1 VSIEQIE
8 KPVTSTLSNQA
19 YEHIQ
24 RWLVDQRWGI
34 DKRISEQ
41 LLAKELG
48 ISRTPVR
55 EAIRRLVSEGLLY
68 QLPSS
73 GTYVSKPDRK
83 QIIEIYEIRVALEG
97 YAAAK
102 SAEVMKPA
110 DIIKLHN
117 YTKEMIT
124 EIKEFRAAG
133 EKFMQGEKNQRFLIA
148 DMAFHRLILQS
159 ADNRLAQKI
168 VTEGHLRSR
177 VFGLWSHERDLHHLA
192 WVWLAHA
199 RIAHAIQNR
208 NPADAKRWMEKHIR
222 NSLKDTL
229 TAYAHQEEDDTP
241 YAQALTDATRSAENI
256 LTRRSRTL
264 TRQLI

>member
-1 VSIEQIE
+1 VVKQRIDQSA
-8 KPVTSTLSNQA
+8 TSTLSNQA

-24 RWLVDQRWGI
+24 RWLVDQRWGT

-41 LLAKELG
+41 QLARELG

-55 EAIRRLVSEGLLY
+55 ESIRRLVSEGVLY
-68 QLPSS
+68 QVPSS
-73 GTYVSKPDRK
+73 GTYVSKPDRR

-97 YAAAK
+97 SAAAK

-110 DIIKLHN
+110 DVIRLCR
-117 YTKEMIT
+117 YADEMLA
-124 EIKEFRAAG
+124 EIKEFRSTDDTL
-133 EKFMQGEKNQRFLIA
+133 MQGERLQRFITA
-148 DMAFHRLILQS
+148 DMAFHRLILKS

-192 WVWLAHA
+192 WVWLAHSRVA
-199 RIAHAIQNR
+199 RAIQHR
-208 NPADAKRWMEKHIR
+208 NPTEAKRWMEKHIR

-229 TAYAHQEEDDTP
+229 TAYAHQEGNDTP
-241 YAQALTDATRSAENI
+241 YAMALTDATRSAENI
-256 LTRRSRTL
+256 LARYKVSDTG
-264 TRQLI
+264 I